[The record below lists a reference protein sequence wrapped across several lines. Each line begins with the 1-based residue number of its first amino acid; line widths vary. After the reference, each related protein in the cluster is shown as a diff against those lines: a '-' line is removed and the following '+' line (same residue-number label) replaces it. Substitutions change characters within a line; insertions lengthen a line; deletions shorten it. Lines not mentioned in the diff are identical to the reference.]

1 MHKALRPTLATLL
14 TLLAVAACARPN
26 LLVTDA
32 WIRAAA
38 PGAQVTALYLEL
50 RNDSLQSETL
60 VAIET
65 PAARSA
71 SLHETH
77 THDGVSGM
85 RLRERIVIESRGT
98 LRMAPGGLHVMLEGL
113 VRNLRVREQVPVTLR
128 FASGKTVAVIAT
140 VRPLESQ

>member
-1 MHKALRPTLATLL
+1 MPKALRPVLATILTLL
-14 TLLAVAACARPN
+14 TVVACARPN
-26 LLVTDA
+26 LIVTDA
-32 WIRAAA
+32 WIRATA
-38 PGAQVTALYLEL
+38 PGAQVAALYLEL

-60 VAIET
+60 VAVET
-65 PAARSA
+65 PAAQRA

-85 RLRERIVIESRGT
+85 RQRERIVIESGGT

-113 VRNLRVREQVPVTLR
+113 ERSLRAKERVPVTLR
-128 FASGKTVAVIAT
+128 FASGRTVAVIAT

>member
-1 MHKALRPTLATLL
+1 MHNAFRSVLATMLM
-14 TLLAVAACARPN
+14 LLAASACTRPN

-32 WIRAAA
+32 WIRATA
-38 PGAQVTALYLEL
+38 PGGQVAALYLEL

-60 VAIET
+60 VAVET
-65 PAARSA
+65 PAARRA

-85 RLRERIVIESRGT
+85 RPRERIVIEAGET

-113 VRNLRVREQVPVTLR
+113 ERELRAGERIPVTLR

-140 VRPLESQ
+140 VRPLGSQ